1 MEIIALC
8 LLLSLFTLEYRW
20 DNNNILHRLGRRSLY
35 NNFVFIIIYFFLSS
49 WDDQGGII
57 LGAVFFLV
65 LNSRNYKLTF

>member
-20 DNNNILHRLGRRSLY
+20 DNNNILHRLGRGSLY

-49 WDDQGGII
+49 WDDQGGIS